1 VVILSNLGT
10 QIPLAAG
17 TAQPTLFRAPKMS
30 EERAALSRRI
40 GAGRRARCGAE
51 NGISIMLQP
60 AERFPVDAGALLELH
75 GPHGT
80 IECADGVRLMRA
92 LTGIDIGVV
101 ADEAGMAWSCVEA
114 AVLGRLKG
122 TPFEGLVGMRRSV
135 AGAQCDDSVALRIAL
150 QSESYLVTLFA
161 RADAATWLD
170 FLESGHWAPERA
182 NFADLSMLDCA
193 FPLRVARHR
202 LPAASLHKVAVGD
215 VFVPAEPNFTC
226 EGSGCIA
233 FGSKAAQAVFLPTGG
248 LQIENIESGAE
259 GIAGAIDR
267 QKEGGNMSTQANSA
281 PDDEAGSLDDY
292 SVTLD
297 FELGKLHLTFGELRT
312 LCAGTVL
319 SIAGGSPGH
328 VAIRAGDRLLG
339 RGEIVDVEGQ
349 LGIRVTHWL
358 ERRDGTA

>member
-1 VVILSNLGT
+1 
-10 QIPLAAG
+10 
-17 TAQPTLFRAPKMS
+17 MS
-30 EERAALSRRI
+30 EAQAALSRRI
-40 GAGRRARCGAE
+40 GAGRRARCGAQ
-51 NGISIMLQP
+51 NGISILLQP
-60 AERFPVDAGALLELH
+60 AERFPGDAGALLELH

-92 LTGIDIGVV
+92 LTGVDIGAL

-122 TPFEGLVGMRRSV
+122 TPFDGLDGMRCAA
-135 AGAQCDDSVALRIAL
+135 AGPQREDLVALRIAL
-150 QSESYLVTLFA
+150 QSESYLITLFA

-170 FLESGHWAPERA
+170 FLESGDWAPERT
-182 NFADLSMLDCA
+182 NFADLSTLDCA
-193 FPLRVARHR
+193 FPLHVARHG
-202 LPAASLHKVAVGD
+202 LPAASLREVTVGD
-215 VFVPAEPNFTC
+215 VFVPAEPKFTC
-226 EGSGCIA
+226 EGSGRVA
-233 FGSKAAQAVFLPTGG
+233 FGRKAAQAIFLPSGW
-248 LQIENIESGAE
+248 LQIESIEPGAD
-259 GIAGAIDR
+259 GNAGAIDR
-267 QKEGGNMSTQANSA
+267 HKEDGNMSTQANSA

-292 SVTLD
+292 SITLD

-339 RGEIVDVEGQ
+339 RGEIVDVDGQ